1 MVQKWKFDAV
11 IANELQGNT
20 CISERVE
27 HQPEREGSD
36 GVHVSGIEFLLLGS
50 VVSRGQALLL
60 GGNSWKLLEGHLVKG
75 RLEQRHR
82 NRISDDVL

>member
-60 GGNSWKLLEGHLVKG
+60 GGDSWKLLEGHLGEVRAKTQKQN
-75 RLEQRHR
+75 L
-82 NRISDDVL
+82 